1 MKPSIRLGLALS
13 AAGMLVWGAWRPIN
27 SAGRARAA
35 QRDIGALFDDEAN
48 AMRGHGVA
56 VGTVYF
62 AVGKHALCIEPL
74 LYWDDP
80 VHFLHDRID
89 QRSDL
94 TALAGHPVPPEA
106 TRYAHALRERL
117 KAVMHKN
124 GAVHVQIGKAYNYLA
139 TREPRVAE
147 LVRQLKK
154 SVDPEGLVNPGSL
167 GL

>member
-1 MKPSIRLGLALS
+1 
-13 AAGMLVWGAWRPIN
+13 
-27 SAGRARAA
+27 
-35 QRDIGALFDDEAN
+35 
-48 AMRGHGVA
+48 MRGHGVA

-62 AVGKHALCIEPL
+62 AVGKNALCIEPL

-80 VHFLHDRID
+80 VHFLHNRID

-94 TALAGHPVPPEA
+94 TALAEHSAPPEA
-106 TRYAHALRERL
+106 TRYAHALREKL
-117 KAVMHKN
+117 KTVMQNN